1 MKHYCIFFIFF
12 ISHNIFA
19 QSPTFNRVQDY
30 GYPVNHFLDIVVY
43 DDTIVGLGIAYPDS
57 FNLTQGVFLAMIDS
71 NGQLLKTNLLF
82 DVNGDHLTI
91 DSPSGKITKTSDGGY
106 AFIATPFLR
115 NNAIFFKVNPNLE
128 EEFRY
133 EFIDTV
139 NLGSFA
145 LRIIETQTGYILY
158 GHITKTNYHRV
169 GVIRHI
175 DKAGNTLWEKKYLH
189 DGIDNYVMD
198 IKPIND
204 STFVVCSIIDID
216 FDIYKGYSSIRT
228 IDIYGNQLSYWE
240 SAVDSEEGHL
250 VSILPTPDNGFIAN
264 GIRLYERNANNYKI
278 QSVFMK
284 FDANFNIK
292 WIRHWGRITKTVS
305 ALRMYDIY
313 SMLDGSYVSIG
324 KTAQDTDGDGY
335 FYPVG
340 WMMKY
345 SPEGDSLWSRNI
357 TLPAPDQVNSNGMY
371 AGGILSSGSIIGGGY
386 AEINGAYFGW
396 IVKLTADGC
405 LDTLFACQTSPV
417 RDVIKPEEQAGLD
430 IYPNPAGDET
440 QIIFRDNPNSN
451 YVVRVID
458 INGRLAGQLFIA
470 KGDQSVVLPLSQ
482 YSNGVYFIEVQRED
496 GFTQRKKLVVAH

>member
-1 MKHYCIFFIFF
+1 MFSLF
-12 ISHNIFA
+12 SHTIFA
-19 QSPTFNRVQDY
+19 QSPTFNLVQDY
-30 GYPVNHFLDIVVY
+30 GYPVNQFWDITVN

-57 FNLTQGVFLAMIDS
+57 FNLTQGIFLAKIDS

-82 DVNGDHLTI
+82 DINGDHLTI

-133 EFIDTV
+133 EFIDTI

-145 LRIIETQTGYILY
+145 LRIIETQSGYILY

-169 GVIRHI
+169 GIIRHI
-175 DKAGNTLWEKKYLH
+175 DKTGNTLWEKKYLYN
-189 DGIDNYVMD
+189 GIDNYVMD

-204 STFVVCSIIDID
+204 STFVACSIIDID

-264 GIRLYERNANNYKI
+264 AKRLYERNANNYKI

-396 IVKLTADGC
+396 IVKLTGDGC

-417 RDVIKPEEQAGLD
+417 REVTNPAVGGGLG
-430 IYPNPAGDET
+430 IYPNPAIDET
-440 QIIFRDNPNSN
+440 QIFFPGGTNSN
-451 YVVRVID
+451 YVIRLTD
-458 INGRLAGQLFIA
+458 INGRVVDQFLVVQGN
-470 KGDQSVVLPLSQ
+470 QSVLLPLSQ
-482 YSNGVYFIEVQRED
+482 RTNGVYIVEVKRAD
-496 GFTQRKKLVVAH
+496 GFTLRKKLVVAH